1 MRLRHFKTGDPIPIH
16 YSAFRIDDPE
26 TGQPMNVGNVCSD
39 VSERKRAEEK
49 LRASEQRLLDARMEL
64 ARVTRVTMLGQMTA
78 SISHEV
84 NQPLAAVVN
93 AGAACRRWLDGATPN
108 LDEARQA
115 VDWIIKEGNRASEVI
130 RRVRAL
136 VNNAAPQN
144 ELLDINSVVNEVVA
158 FVQRELANQHVRLRM
173 ELAPD
178 LPLVFAD
185 RVQLQQVIINLVMNG
200 AEAMQT
206 VTDRPRELVILSRQ
220 DEAHRVA
227 VAVVDSGVG
236 ISAESAERLFDAFFT
251 TKSTGMGMGLSICR
265 SIIEAHGG
273 RLTAANNP
281 GPGARFQF
289 TLPIYQEEAS

>member
-1 MRLRHFKTGDPIPIH
+1 
-16 YSAFRIDDPE
+16 
-26 TGQPMNVGNVCSD
+26 
-39 VSERKRAEEK
+39 
-49 LRASEQRLLDARMEL
+49 
-64 ARVTRVTMLGQMTA
+64 
-78 SISHEV
+78 
-84 NQPLAAVVN
+84 
-93 AGAACRRWLDGATPN
+93 
-108 LDEARQA
+108 
-115 VDWIIKEGNRASEVI
+115 VI

-144 ELLDINSVVNEVVA
+144 ELLDINSVVNEVAV

-178 LPLVFAD
+178 LPVVLAD

-206 VTDRPRELVILSRQ
+206 VTDRPRELVILSCH

-227 VAVVDSGVG
+227 VAVLDSGAG
-236 ISAESAERLFDAFFT
+236 ISGESADRLFDAFFT

-289 TLPIYQEEAS
+289 TLPMYQEEAL